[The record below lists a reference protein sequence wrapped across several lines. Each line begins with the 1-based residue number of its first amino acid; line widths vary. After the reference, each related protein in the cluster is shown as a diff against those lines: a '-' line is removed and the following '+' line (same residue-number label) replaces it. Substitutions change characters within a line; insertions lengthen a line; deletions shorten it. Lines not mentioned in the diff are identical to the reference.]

1 MSYHDGIFIP
11 PLIVTGLLGAFGR
24 IHLTPGKRFD
34 AAMSSGRKLH
44 PAPLSP
50 YRVNIASRQG
60 AREIPD
66 RGQR

>member
-50 YRVNIASRQG
+50 YRVNIIIIRQG
-60 AREIPD
+60 ER
-66 RGQR
+66 

>member
-11 PLIVTGLLGAFGR
+11 PLIVTGLLGALGR
-24 IHLTPGKRFD
+24 IHLTPGKRLE

-50 YRVNIASRQG
+50 CLLVYDLRHKVD
-60 AREIPD
+60 IPD